1 MEIRDPYL
9 LDDSKRQIESEMR
22 RRGFGFVIFLPGTM
36 TDSLSFLFS
45 LSCLFSL
52 LFSDLME

>member
-9 LDDSKRQIESEMR
+9 LDDSRRQIESEMR
-22 RRGFGFVIFLPGTM
+22 RRGFGFVIFLPGM
-36 TDSLSFLFS
+36 TDSLSFLSS

>member
-36 TDSLSFLFS
+36 TDSV
-45 LSCLFSL
+45 FSL
-52 LFSDLME
+52 LSLLPFLSFI

>member
-9 LDDSKRQIESEMR
+9 LDDSRRQIESEMR
-22 RRGFGFVIFLPGTM
+22 RRGFGFVIFLPSTM

-45 LSCLFSL
+45 LLSLAFSL
-52 LFSDLME
+52 FYLAI